1 MSDAMAEIVLGVGT
15 SHTPQISVPWAEWPT
30 LGRTQEPSPHIPKD
44 LDAQLQPEVF
54 QRRHSAAQA
63 AVKQLGQVLR
73 NADLDAIVIFGDDQH
88 EQFDDSNMPAIAIYH
103 GEGFSLK
110 RREYGERTPG
120 WMKVEAANWEQ
131 TQAEYPNS
139 SGLAQHLIAGLTER
153 EFEITRCSRLRENVG
168 IGHAFSF
175 LYRRLWP
182 ECQVPIVPV
191 MLNTYFPPNQPTP
204 KRCYQLGQAIRE
216 SVAEWHDGRRVAVM
230 ASGGLSH
237 IVIDEPLDQQL
248 LDALRAKDKQAL
260 FGFPRPLLKGGTS
273 EALNWIAVSGATE
286 HLEMRLIDYIPGYR
300 TPPSTGCAMA
310 FAYWN

>member
-1 MSDAMAEIVLGVGT
+1 MADIVLGVGT

-30 LGRTQEPSPHIPKD
+30 LGRTQEPSPHIPDD
-44 LDAQLQPEVF
+44 LDQQLQPEVF
-54 QRRHSAAQA
+54 QRRHTAAQA
-63 AVKQLGQVLR
+63 AVKQLGSVLR
-73 NADLDAIVIFGDDQH
+73 SADLDAIVIFGDDQH
-88 EQFDDSNMPAIAIYH
+88 EQFDDANMPAIAIYH
-103 GEGFSLK
+103 GDNFSLK

-120 WMKVEAANWEQ
+120 WMKVEAANWEV
-131 TQAEYPNS
+131 TQPEYPNHAE
-139 SGLAQHLIAGLTER
+139 LARHLIACLTEK
-153 EFEITRCSRLRENVG
+153 EFEITRCSALRENVG

-191 MLNTYFPPNQPTP
+191 MLNTYYPPNQPTP
-204 KRCYQLGQAIRE
+204 RRCYQLGQAIR
-216 SVAEWHDGRRVAVM
+216 SAVASWHGGQRVALM

-248 LDALRAKDKQAL
+248 LDALRARDTDAL
-260 FGFPRPLLKGGTS
+260 FSYPRSLLKGGTS
-273 EALNWIAVSGATE
+273 EALNWIAVAGGTE
-286 HLEMRLIDYIPGYR
+286 HLQMTLVDYIPGYR